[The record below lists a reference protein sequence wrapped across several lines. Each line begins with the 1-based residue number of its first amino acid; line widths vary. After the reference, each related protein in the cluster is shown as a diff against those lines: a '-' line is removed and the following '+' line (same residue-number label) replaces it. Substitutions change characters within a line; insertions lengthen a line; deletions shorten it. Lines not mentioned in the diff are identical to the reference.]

1 MPLALCHR
9 FDTDEDDEIAT
20 ADIVLAL
27 SAMVGSDGREQ
38 VNVGFALCDED
49 SDGRL
54 TVVEVE
60 RYLVDVMGAFFCL
73 TEQWNTLVRLTKQ
86 EQEERLNRKK
96 AALLLQQ
103 QQQARKEAENKATAA
118 SEQAGEQG
126 TAAVV
131 AEEKQQSPTGMQSSD
146 EKQQSSP
153 QQFNSARPASPSF
166 SLSTLRREVSSLLIN
181 AATTAAS
188 HCFTV
193 HTHPPLGTH
202 TSIDAQ
208 RLWEWM
214 DAVRVEG
221 VDKERAASGLS
232 GSRPSSSSG
241 WRDKYPM
248 FDVVKALYV
257 LL

>member
-1 MPLALCHR
+1 MLLLCCFR

-38 VNVGFALCDED
+38 VNVGFALCDSD

-54 TVVEVE
+54 TVTPSRTLSSGRTRRVLLPHRAVEYTGE
-60 RYLVDVMGAFFCL
+60 ADQAGAGGA
-73 TEQWNTLVRLTKQ
+73 TQ
-86 EQEERLNRKK
+86 QEEGR
-96 AALLLQQ
+96 
-103 QQQARKEAENKATAA
+103 TAA
-118 SEQAGEQG
+118 TTATTSQERSRKQSSRHSRTTIRPTHSSSSSSSRRTRREVASAGRPAAARRAAAD
-126 TAAVV
+126 TAA
-131 AEEKQQSPTGMQSSD
+131 AAQS
-146 EKQQSSP
+146 
-153 QQFNSARPASPSF
+153 QFNSSRPASPSF

-193 HTHPPLGTH
+193 HTHPPLDTG

-214 DAVRVEG
+214 DAVRLEG
-221 VDKERAASGLS
+221 GGEGTRWH
-232 GSRPSSSSG
+232 SG
-241 WRDKYPM
+241 WWWRWQS
-248 FDVVKALYV
+248 AIE
-257 LL
+257 

>member
-1 MPLALCHR
+1 M
-9 FDTDEDDEIAT
+9 
-20 ADIVLAL
+20 LAL

-54 TVVEVE
+54 TLVEVE

-86 EQEERLNRKK
+86 EAEERLNRKK
-96 AALLLQQ
+96 AALL
-103 QQQARKEAENKATAA
+103 QQARKEATAA
-118 SEQAGEQG
+118 ADQSMEQS
-126 TAAVV
+126 TAAA
-131 AEEKQQSPTGMQSSD
+131 AEEKSQLPTNLQSSQSLD
-146 EKQQSSP
+146 EKQQPSP
-153 QQFNSARPASPSF
+153 AQPFNSSRPASPSF

-193 HTHPPLGTH
+193 HTHPPLGTD

-221 VDKERAASGLS
+221 VDKQRAESGLS
-232 GSRPSSSSG
+232 GSRPASSSG
-241 WRDKYPM
+241 WRDRYPM